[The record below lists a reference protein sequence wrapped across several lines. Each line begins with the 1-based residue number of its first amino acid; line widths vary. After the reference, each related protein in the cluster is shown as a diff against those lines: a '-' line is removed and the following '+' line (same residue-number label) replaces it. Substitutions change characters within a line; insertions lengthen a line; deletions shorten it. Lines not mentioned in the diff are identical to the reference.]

1 MTPASVGWGFILL
14 PAAAPQGVVL
24 RLPAFSRVSWQGA
37 KLGEGEFCPCRI
49 PTALDIHTVTIS
61 FLTDGNSGRLG
72 VVRCPPLCESPTPS
86 RTVGAG
92 EGLLLPAR
100 GGGGEGGR
108 IVSAAP

>member
-24 RLPAFSRVSWQGA
+24 PLPAFSRVSWQGA
-37 KLGEGEFCPCRI
+37 KLREGEFCPCRI
-49 PTALDIHTVTIS
+49 PTTLDIHTVTIS

-72 VVRCPPLCESPTPS
+72 VVRCPLLCESPTPS

-92 EGLLLPAR
+92 EGLLSRPEE
-100 GGGGEGGR
+100 GEGEEKEEE
-108 IVSAAP
+108 